1 RTDDGPRTRREENDV
16 KQIEHIGN
24 AQEFQTSISGSTPVL
39 VDFWAPWCGPCKMI
53 APALEEL
60 STQLARKV
68 RLAKVDVGGLPELA
82 SPFYIQG
89 IPTLI
94 LFKEGREIDRIVG
107 AAPKARMKEWLLGRA
122 A

>member
-1 RTDDGPRTRREENDV
+1 M

-24 AQEFQTSISGSTPVL
+24 AQEFQTSISGTTPVL

-60 STQLARKV
+60 SEELSGKV
-68 RLAKVDVGGLPELA
+68 RIAKVNVDDLPEIAAPL
-82 SPFYIQG
+82 YIQG

-94 LFKEGREIDRIVG
+94 LFKEGREIDRLVG
-107 AAPKARMKEWLLGRA
+107 AAPKARMREWLLGRA

>member
-1 RTDDGPRTRREENDV
+1 V

-24 AQEFQTSISGSTPVL
+24 AQDFQTSIAGSTPVL

-60 STQLARKV
+60 SEELSGKV
-68 RLAKVDVGGLPELA
+68 RIAKVNVDDLPELA

-107 AAPKARMKEWLLGRA
+107 AAPKARMKEWLIGRA